1 MKSKLLVA
9 ISALSVII
17 ALPLL
22 AQGQGGGQW
31 GGGQGGSW
39 NAEDMQKRMVERAV
53 EAMDTDDDGELSKEE
68 FLELAANERYSGWF
82 EEADAE
88 DEEESGDD
96 DAEAN
101 EEEEASADES
111 EEGDEEGDEDALTK
125 LHEAK
130 FAELDADDDGNVS
143 TEELTDGVDFD
154 AYFERMQ
161 ERWQQGGGN
170 RQRGGGQGGGGF
182 QRPGGGSP

>member
-9 ISALSVII
+9 ISALSLIF
-17 ALPLL
+17 ALPLF

-31 GGGQGGSW
+31 GGGQGGSF

-68 FLELAANERYSGWF
+68 FLEMASNERYSTWF
-82 EEADAE
+82 EAAEAE
-88 DEEESGDD
+88 DEDESGDD

-101 EEEEASADES
+101 EEEEATADDS
-111 EEGDEEGDEDALTK
+111 EESDEESDGDDLTK

-130 FAELDADDDGNVS
+130 FAELDADDDGNVTV
-143 TEELTDGVDFD
+143 TEMTDGIDFE
-154 AYFERMQ
+154 AVFERMREQ
-161 ERWQQGGGN
+161 WQQGGGN
-170 RQRGGGQGGGGF
+170 WQRGGQGGQGGG
-182 QRPGGGSP
+182 RPGGGAP

>member
-9 ISALSVII
+9 SSAVSVVL

-31 GGGQGGSW
+31 GGGQGGNW
-39 NAEDMQKRMVERAV
+39 DT
-53 EAMDTDDDGELSKEE
+53 EAMKTRMIDRAIETLDTDDDGELSKEE
-68 FLELAANERYSGWF
+68 FVEMATNERYSSWF
-82 EEADAE
+82 VEDDAE
-88 DEEESGDD
+88 DEEESGDE

-101 EEEEASADES
+101 EEEEATAEES
-111 EEGDEEGDEDALTK
+111 EEGDEESAEDALKK
-125 LHEAK
+125 LYEAK
-130 FAELDADDDGNVS
+130 FSEVDADSDES
-143 TEELTDGVDFD
+143 ITAEELTEAFDVD
-154 AYFERMQ
+154 AYMERAR

-170 RQRGGGQGGGGF
+170 RQRGGQGGGNW